1 MDTWCDSDSS
11 FTSTNHRNETCLLV
25 INFYVVSFTNSKK
38 QKDKEDQEQED
49 PNDLRDPAMEQR
61 ERLLAVDEELLDEE
75 DKEIM
80 KNEAPVPKDRR
91 EDINGPC
98 TRKLI
103 SIDET
108 SKVLFIL
115 MCSLYREIEM
125 IVLFRFGWPIIQLKK
140 VVGRALI
147 SGGRRGTPTCK
158 TRGMFV
164 RTFEL
169 NPLKETKLV
178 LV

>member
-1 MDTWCDSDSS
+1 
-11 FTSTNHRNETCLLV
+11 
-25 INFYVVSFTNSKK
+25 
-38 QKDKEDQEQED
+38 
-49 PNDLRDPAMEQR
+49 MEQR
-61 ERLLAVDEELLDEE
+61 ERLLAVDEELSDEE

-115 MCSLYREIEM
+115 MCSLYREVEM

-140 VVGRALI
+140 VVGRAL
-147 SGGRRGTPTCK
+147 SREGGEGLPHVKRGECSS
-158 TRGMFV
+158 
-164 RTFEL
+164 EHL
-169 NPLKETKLV
+169 N
-178 LV
+178 